1 MLEGGKPATEKQ
13 ECHPVGF
20 FAQNPCCYWAVVAS
34 HSCTYLSQLSLTLKT
49 AEWRD
54 AVYESSKKSVSQHVY
69 NMPDRKMKPEVCDAT
84 GFHRNHAARLILKKY
99 H

>member
-1 MLEGGKPATEKQ
+1 MQFTNQA
-13 ECHPVGF
+13 
-20 FAQNPCCYWAVVAS
+20 
-34 HSCTYLSQLSLTLKT
+34 
-49 AEWRD
+49 
-54 AVYESSKKSVSQHVY
+54 KKSVSQHVY